1 MAGLKLKLGPDEQI
15 LINGVVVQ
23 NGNRQCQLTIKT
35 PNANILR
42 LRDAIHPSDANT
54 PVSRAC
60 YVAQLAVAGEAE
72 PDQACAELTQAIG
85 QLAQVF
91 TDPGSTQALED
102 ALGFCRA
109 HNFYQTLQHLR
120 RVLKFEQA
128 LIARMALPV
137 EPDNAPNRQSAAS

>member
-1 MAGLKLKLGPDEQI
+1 MAGLKLKLGPEEQI

-72 PDQACAELTQAIG
+72 PDKASAELTMAIS
-85 QLAQVF
+85 QLSQVF
-91 TDPGSTQALED
+91 TDHGSQQALD
-102 ALGFCRA
+102 AALGFCRA
-109 HNFYQTLQHLR
+109 HNFYQALQCLR
-120 RVLKFEQA
+120 RVLKYEQA
-128 LIARMALPV
+128 LMARMAIQGDTDSGV
-137 EPDNAPNRQSAAS
+137 IRESAL

>member
-23 NGNRQCQLTIKT
+23 NGTRQCQLTIKT

-60 YVAQLAVAGEAE
+60 YVAQLAVAGEAN
-72 PDQACAELTQAIG
+72 PNKACAELTQGIG

-91 TDPGSTQALED
+91 TDQGSQQTLAD
-102 ALGFCRA
+102 ALGHCRA
-109 HNFYQTLQHLR
+109 HNFYQALQSLR
-120 RVLKFEQA
+120 KVLKYEEA
-128 LIARMALPV
+128 LMARMAISEEDDVPV
-137 EPDNAPNRQSAAS
+137 KSKSVH